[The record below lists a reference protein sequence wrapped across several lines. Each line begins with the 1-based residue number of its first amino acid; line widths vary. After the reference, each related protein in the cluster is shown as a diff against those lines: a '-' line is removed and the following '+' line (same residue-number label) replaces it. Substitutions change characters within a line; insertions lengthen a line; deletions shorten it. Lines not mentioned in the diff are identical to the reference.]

1 MSTEP
6 TRPRALTGLAPR
18 RSLGI
23 DPGLA
28 LLRRDSRPAPAPTDE
43 VPPRDPSGSH
53 ADHGPDADGR
63 AAPTA
68 PSAAESSSTSV
79 GEAAVAPTER
89 PAGEGHRSDR
99 EVDLPRYLQLT
110 RKESRI
116 RADQAD
122 RLAVHVRRLNGA
134 RKHRDGSVGERITDN
149 TLIRVAIDLL
159 LDHADQ
165 LAGTTEEELRRS
177 VSN

>member
-1 MSTEP
+1 MTSEP

-18 RSLGI
+18 RSLGT

-28 LLRRDSRPAPAPTDE
+28 LLRRDSRE
-43 VPPRDPSGSH
+43 VPPRSIDEDRSANPPR
-53 ADHGPDADGR
+53 AVEDAPGN
-63 AAPTA
+63 
-68 PSAAESSSTSV
+68 SASSSASPFGATTEGTPTTSTRAGSPADRLDGSV
-79 GEAAVAPTER
+79 LQSTED
-89 PAGEGHRSDR
+89 S
-99 EVDLPRYLQLT
+99 DLPRYLQFT

-122 RLAVHVRRLNGA
+122 RLAVHVRRLNRA
-134 RKHRDGSVGERITDN
+134 RRHRDGPVGERITDN

-165 LAGTTEEELRRS
+165 LVGMTEDELRES
-177 VSN
+177 VSH